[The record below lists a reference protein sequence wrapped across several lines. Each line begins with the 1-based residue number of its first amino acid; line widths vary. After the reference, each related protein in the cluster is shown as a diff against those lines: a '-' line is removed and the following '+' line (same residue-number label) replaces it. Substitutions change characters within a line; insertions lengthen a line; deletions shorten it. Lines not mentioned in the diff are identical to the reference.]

1 MSSFGSCYNVFMP
14 LKLFNTLSRKIEEF
28 QPIHPPKIGFY
39 ACGPTVY
46 DRAHIG
52 NLRSYI
58 FEDVLR
64 RTLIHDGHKVRFVMN
79 ITDVGHLTS
88 DADEGE
94 DKLEKGAKREHI
106 SVWEVAEKYTKLFK
120 QDLQT
125 LNIEEPDEWLKAT
138 DNIKEQIELI
148 KKLETKGFTYK
159 TSDGIYYDTSKFPK
173 YGELARLNLKGQK
186 EGARVEV
193 NNEKR
198 NSTDFALWKFSP
210 KDQKRQME
218 WESPWGI
225 GFPGWHIECSAMSM
239 KALGESF
246 DIHTGG
252 VDHIPVHHTNEIAQ
266 SQGATGK
273 PFVKYWL
280 HGEFLQIDGGKMAKS
295 AGNFYTLDILKEKGF
310 SPMAYRY
317 LVLGAHYRTKLNF
330 TFEALKASQNAY
342 EELVNQVANMADKP
356 KIGCGEIENKFF
368 EAIDN
373 DLNTAQALA
382 VMWEMLKSQNP
393 DSAKKAS
400 LFKMDEILGLGLK
413 EIKSIKIPKIIQKL
427 VEARETAR
435 KNKNFKLSDELRSQI
450 FDKGFQVDDTESGPI
465 IKLK

>member
-1 MSSFGSCYNVFMP
+1 
-14 LKLFNTLSRKIEEF
+14 
-28 QPIHPPKIGFY
+28 
-39 ACGPTVY
+39 
-46 DRAHIG
+46 
-52 NLRSYI
+52 
-58 FEDVLR
+58 
-64 RTLIHDGHKVRFVMN
+64 
-79 ITDVGHLTS
+79 
-88 DADEGE
+88 
-94 DKLEKGAKREHI
+94 
-106 SVWEVAEKYTKLFK
+106 
-120 QDLQT
+120 
-125 LNIEEPDEWLKAT
+125 
-138 DNIKEQIELI
+138 
-148 KKLETKGFTYK
+148 
-159 TSDGIYYDTSKFPK
+159 
-173 YGELARLNLKGQK
+173 
-186 EGARVEV
+186 
-193 NNEKR
+193 
-198 NSTDFALWKFSP
+198 
-210 KDQKRQME
+210 
-218 WESPWGI
+218 
-225 GFPGWHIECSAMSM
+225 
-239 KALGESF
+239 
-246 DIHTGG
+246 